1 MPLALCEPGLQ
12 MQVDLPSSERSTSEL
27 QAADGVLTYDSFR
40 VGQTVGLGW
49 ISVSERDIVDFA
61 TQFDPQFF
69 HVDEERAIESPYK
82 GIIASGWH
90 TAAMFMR
97 LYVDR
102 ILNRALCLGSPGVDE
117 LRWIAP
123 VRAGQA
129 LRGVL
134 TVERM
139 EPSKSRPD
147 RGILYPRCELFDE
160 DSARVF
166 SMVLRTLLKRSSTNS

>member
-1 MPLALCEPGLQ
+1 
-12 MQVDLPSSERSTSEL
+12 MQVDLRSSERSTLEEQVAGGL
-27 QAADGVLTYDSFR
+27 LTYDSFR
-40 VGQTVGLGW
+40 VGQTVELGW
-49 ISVSERDIVDFA
+49 ISVSDRDIADFA
-61 TQFDPQFF
+61 TQFDPQSF
-69 HVDEERAIESPYK
+69 HVHEERAKESPYK

-90 TAAMFMR
+90 TAGMFMR

-123 VRAGQA
+123 VRAGQR
-129 LRGVL
+129 LLGVL

-147 RGILYPRCELFDE
+147 RGTLHPRCELFDE

-166 SMVLRTLLKRSSTNS
+166 SMVLKTILKRSSTST